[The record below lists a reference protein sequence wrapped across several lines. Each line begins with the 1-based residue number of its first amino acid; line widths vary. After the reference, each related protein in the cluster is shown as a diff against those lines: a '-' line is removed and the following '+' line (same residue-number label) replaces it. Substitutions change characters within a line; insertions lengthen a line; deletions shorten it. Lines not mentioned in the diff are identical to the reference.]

1 MEAQCFPGR
10 SEALTREGIAATS
23 EGEVGTY
30 NIISSVVITT
40 ITMIITTITIINS
53 HRKLEILSREE
64 KSFATASEKEGGD
77 ERGAGKRNLW
87 KIFLLIVKYY

>member
-1 MEAQCFPGR
+1 MIDHLEPPI
-10 SEALTREGIAATS
+10 STVTM
-23 EGEVGTY
+23 T
-30 NIISSVVITT
+30 IITI

-53 HRKLEILSREE
+53 HRQLEILSREE

-87 KIFLLIVKYY
+87 MIFLLILKDY